1 VILDLPTVLQLVLC
15 PVAFYVMYVGLLK
28 ETL

>member
-1 VILDLPTVLQLVLC
+1 MTFDLPTVLLLVLF
-15 PVAFYVMYVGLLK
+15 PVAFYVMYVSLLK